1 MLQDKN
7 FHYMVRCLVVI
18 INPASEQ
25 TNLTVHVNTMVG
37 RVFGIFGMEGLE
49 LMDLNRIRELYS
61 AIMEYFNAT
70 Q

>member
-1 MLQDKN
+1 
-7 FHYMVRCLVVI
+7 MVRCLVVI

-37 RVFGIFGMEGLE
+37 RVFGIFSMEGLE